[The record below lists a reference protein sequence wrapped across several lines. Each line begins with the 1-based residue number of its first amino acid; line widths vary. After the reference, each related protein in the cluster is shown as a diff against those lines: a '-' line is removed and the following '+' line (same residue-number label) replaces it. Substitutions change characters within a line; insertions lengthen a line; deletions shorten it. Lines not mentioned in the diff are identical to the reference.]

1 MNNNVNPILLRP
13 FLEIVLAV
21 DSVLLKLRQFMSW
34 LQSGHHA
41 VYPPPPP
48 RGSYDVCKTI
58 QECASDTESVT
69 LLS

>member
-13 FLEIVLAV
+13 FLEIVLAI

-41 VYPPPPP
+41 VYPHRPPE
-48 RGSYDVCKTI
+48 VVMM
-58 QECASDTESVT
+58 SVKQFRNVHQT
-69 LLS
+69 LSL